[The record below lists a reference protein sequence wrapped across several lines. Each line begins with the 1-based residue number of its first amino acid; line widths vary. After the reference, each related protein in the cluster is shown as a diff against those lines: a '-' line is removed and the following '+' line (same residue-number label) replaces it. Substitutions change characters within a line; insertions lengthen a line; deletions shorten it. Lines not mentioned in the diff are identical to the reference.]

1 MLGSA
6 EQVRASQPHDAP
18 WAADPTLL
26 PLLQIIVADA
36 ARVGRGARLVL
47 KYPGTGRLVLVS
59 PSGLRY
65 PWRALT
71 ASVIE
76 NAETVLRPGVVAAP
90 VLPRHGVSGALVIYH
105 ESSAELPRGDTLACA
120 FAARVETELAAS
132 TERLTSIAGT
142 VDGLTRMLAVYDPDT
157 ARHSMV
163 VRRLASIIGRAARLS
178 PRELLELEWAATLHD
193 IGKVAVTLPI
203 LHKVG
208 PLTATEW
215 ALMRQHP
222 TIGEKIARSAPGL
235 AAVALAIRHHH
246 ERWDGT
252 GYPDRLSSDAIPL
265 TSRLVGIVDAYETMR
280 AGRPYRGALSRD
292 EAVQELTCAAGR
304 QFDPALLD
312 LLPALVKHDIAL

>member
-6 EQVRASQPHDAP
+6 EHVWASQPHDVP
-18 WAADPTLL
+18 WAADPALL
-26 PLLQIIVADA
+26 LLLQTIVADA

-47 KYPGTGRLVLVS
+47 TYPGADHLVLVS
-59 PSGLRY
+59 PLGLRY
-65 PWRALT
+65 PWRALA

-76 NAETVLRPGVVAAP
+76 NGETALRPCMVAAP
-90 VLPRHGVSGALVIYH
+90 VLARQGVSGALVIYY
-105 ESSAELPRGDTLACA
+105 ETAAELPHADTLACA

-132 TERLTSIAGT
+132 TERLASISGS
-142 VDGLTRMLAVYDPDT
+142 VDGLTRMLAAYDPDT
-157 ARHSMV
+157 ARHSKV

-178 PRELLELEWAATLHD
+178 PHELLELEWAAALHD

-222 TIGEKIARSAPGL
+222 TIGEKIARSVPGL

-246 ERWDGT
+246 ERWDGA
-252 GYPDRLSSDAIPL
+252 GYPDRLAGDAIPL
-265 TSRLVGIVDAYETMR
+265 TSRLVGVVDAYETMR
-280 AGRPYRGALSRD
+280 AGRPYRGAFSRD
-292 EAVQELTCAAGR
+292 EAVRELTCAAGR
-304 QFDPALLD
+304 QFDPAMLD
-312 LLPALVKHDIAL
+312 LLPALTKHDIDL